1 MNKNEV
7 ETNLICKIASIID
20 EKTVVINK
28 GSNDGIRMH
37 QTFLVY
43 RIGDKILD
51 PDTGEDLGNLE
62 IVLGRGSVSHV
73 QDKMAT
79 LTSCIIKE
87 GAKKVIKNNSKLAWA
102 GILGGD
108 QIITEPGDILP
119 FEDVKIGDNAKLI

>member
-1 MNKNEV
+1 MNKNEA
-7 ETNLICKIASIID
+7 ETSLICKIASVID
-20 EKTVVINK
+20 EKTIVINK

-43 RIGDKILD
+43 RIGDKVFD
-51 PDTGEDLGNLE
+51 PDTGEDLGNIE

-79 LTSCIIKE
+79 LTSCIVKE
-87 GAKKVIKNNSKLAWA
+87 GAKKVIKNNYKLAWA
-102 GILGGD
+102 GLLGGD

-119 FEDVKIGDNAKLI
+119 FEEVKIGDNAKLI

>member
-7 ETNLICKIASIID
+7 KNDLICKIASVID

-28 GSNDGIRMH
+28 GFNDGIRMH

-62 IVLGRGSVSHV
+62 IVLGRGTVSHV

-79 LTSCIIKE
+79 LTSCIVKE
-87 GAKKVIKNNSKLAWA
+87 GAKKVIKNNSKFAWM
-102 GILGGD
+102 GILGCD
-108 QIITEPGDILP
+108 EIITEPGDILP